1 MSVSSRKQFI
11 GVLVFIFLGSL
22 LLLESLA
29 RLVHLLFVG

>member
-1 MSVSSRKQFI
+1 MNSRKQFLS
-11 GVLVFIFLGSL
+11 VLVLIFVGSL

>member
-1 MSVSSRKQFI
+1 MNSRKQFI
-11 GVLVFIFLGSL
+11 SMLVILFVGSL

>member
-1 MSVSSRKQFI
+1 VSSRKQFVGI
-11 GVLVFIFLGSL
+11 LVMIFIGSL

>member
-1 MSVSSRKQFI
+1 MNSRKQFI
-11 GVLVFIFLGSL
+11 SVLVIIFIGSL

>member
-1 MSVSSRKQFI
+1 MNSRKQFI
-11 GVLVFIFLGSL
+11 SVLVLIFLGS

>member
-1 MSVSSRKQFI
+1 MNSRKQFI
-11 GVLVFIFLGSL
+11 SMLVIIFIGSL

>member
-1 MSVSSRKQFI
+1 MSGQKQFI
-11 GVLVFIFLGSL
+11 GVLIVIFIGSL

>member
-1 MSVSSRKQFI
+1 MKSRKQFI
-11 GVLVFIFLGSL
+11 SVLAMLFVGSL

>member
-1 MSVSSRKQFI
+1 MNSRKQFI
-11 GVLVFIFLGSL
+11 SVLVLIFLGSL

>member
-1 MSVSSRKQFI
+1 MNSRKQFI
-11 GVLVFIFLGSL
+11 SMLIILFVGSL